1 MSGEEK
7 NTLFLLDGMALIYR
21 AHFAFIRRPIYNSK
35 GFNTSAL
42 MGFTNAL
49 VELLTNRS
57 PTHLAVAMDTRAPTA
72 RHKIFPEY
80 KVHREAM
87 PEDLSAALPYMEEI
101 VAAFRI
107 PILKLDG
114 YEADDI
120 IGTLA
125 DWAGESGVTTYM
137 VTPDKDFGQL
147 VGDRVFIYRPSQGG
161 DAAEIQGVKE
171 VRERWGIERPEQVID
186 MLGLCGDVADNIP
199 GVPKIGPKSAQKL
212 IAVYGTLENL
222 LEHVSDVKGKQ
233 GEQLAEY
240 ADQARL
246 SKQLATIDR
255 RVPIAVDWDDL
266 KVESPDRIR
275 LSTVFSELEF
285 RSLKQ
290 RLLGDDAVESQG
302 GEVGSETAPLG
313 GGRQSIAEVPHE
325 YISVHSAEGRREL
338 ISKLKHSPSFCFD
351 LETTSLDPKRAEIIG
366 IAFAVE
372 AHKGYFAWFSRD
384 REDARRELIDFLE
397 VFADEGIEK
406 VGHNCKYDLA
416 VLRQCD
422 VDVAGPVFDTMLA
435 HALVEPEMRH
445 KMDVLAETYLN
456 YSPVPITQLIGE
468 EKGNQI
474 GMEAVDREQLKEYAV
489 EDADVTWQLREIL
502 IPMLAEKSQERVFY
516 EVEAPLIRVLVGMEH
531 EGVALDCEVLASFS
545 VELAG
550 IIEEKRR
557 EIFEEVGHPLNL
569 NSPKQLGVVL
579 FEELRLSDKPKKTKT
594 GQYATNEQVLSR
606 LAAQNPIVSRILDYR
621 AAVKLKNTYVDMLP
635 QAIFPGTGRVH
646 TNYGQLHTAT
656 GRIQSDRPNLQNIPV
671 RTALG
676 REIRKAFVPRSGEY
690 LILSADY
697 SQIELRVIAALS
709 GDDGLQQAF
718 ACQMDIHRATAAR
731 IFGVS
736 PEDVTTEMRGRAK
749 MVNFGIPYGIS
760 AFGLSQRLGIPR
772 KESAAMIAQYFSQF
786 PKVRDYIGETLEFC
800 RSNGYV
806 QTITGRRRYLRDI
819 NSANGTTRASAE
831 RNAINMPIQ
840 GTSADMIKIAMAR
853 IWRSFQERNLRTK
866 LLLQVHDE
874 LVFELFRTEEETVV
888 PLVRD
893 GMAGALELGVPI
905 TVDIGMG
912 ENWLEAH

>member
-1 MSGEEK
+1 MSGENK
-7 NTLFLLDGMALIYR
+7 KTLFLLDGMALVYR
-21 AHFAFIRRPIYNSK
+21 AHFAFIRRPIHNSK
-35 GFNTSAL
+35 GLNTSAL

-49 VELLTNRS
+49 VELLTNKS

-80 KVHREAM
+80 KAHREAM

-125 DWAGESGVTTYM
+125 DWAGQSGVTTYM

-161 DAAEIQGVKE
+161 DVAEVQGVKE
-171 VRERWGIERPEQVID
+171 VRERWGIERPDQVID

-222 LEHVSDVKGKQ
+222 LEHVSEVKGKQ
-233 GEQLAEY
+233 GEQLAAY
-240 ADQARL
+240 ADQARI

-275 LSTVFSELEF
+275 LSAVFSELEF
-285 RSLKQ
+285 RSIKQ
-290 RLLGDDAVESQG
+290 RLLGDDAVEPGG
-302 GEVGSETAPLG
+302 GEVGSETVPLEE
-313 GGRQSIAEVPHE
+313 GRRTIAEVPHD
-325 YISVHSAEGRREL
+325 YISVHSDEGRREL

-351 LETTSLDPKRAEIIG
+351 LETTSLDPKRADIIG

-384 REDARRELIDFLE
+384 REAALRELRDFVE

-416 VLRQCD
+416 VLRQYD

-456 YSPVPITQLIGE
+456 YSPVPITRLIGE

-489 EDADVTWQLREIL
+489 EDADVTWQLREVL
-502 IPMLAEKSQERVFY
+502 MPMLAEKSQERVFY

-545 VELAG
+545 AELAG
-550 IIEEKRR
+550 IITEKRG
-557 EIFEEVGHPLNL
+557 EIFEEVGHPFNL

-594 GQYATNEQVLSR
+594 GQYATNEQVLSS

-621 AAVKLKNTYVDMLP
+621 AAVKLKNTYVDVLP
-635 QAIFPGTGRVH
+635 QAIFPETGRVH

-656 GRIQSDRPNLQNIPV
+656 GRIQSDSPNLQNIPV

-718 ACQMDIHRATAAR
+718 ARQMDIHRATAAR

-736 PEDVTTEMRGRAK
+736 PENVTTEMRSRAK

-772 KESAAMIAQYFSQF
+772 KESADMIAQYFSQF
-786 PKVRDYIGETLEFC
+786 PKVRDYIDDTLEFC

-806 QTITGRRRYLRDI
+806 QTLTGRRRYLRDI

-853 IWRSFQERNLRTK
+853 IWRSIQERNLRTK

-874 LVFELFRTEEETVV
+874 LVFELFRTEEDTVV
-888 PLVRD
+888 PLVRE
-893 GMAGALELGVPI
+893 GMAGALDLGVPI
-905 TVDIGMG
+905 VIDVGIG